1 MSLIK
6 IALLFTLLTCG
17 NDFLPFLMSKST
29 ASAFSFRKNV
39 PILVPESFTRFL
51 FSSETN
57 PEINSQEKWLD
68 YVRSN
73 PIARLFGLHNDL
85 KEAGVDFREF
95 DLAQYEPE
103 LHHGTGPVVIN
114 SADVPVV
121 SRTRRSAP
129 LSEEEW
135 LAKAKAQYEARDARQ
150 LHDVAQ
156 NIHEQIV
163 NQFVKR
169 LQALEAEEVGTNVRA
184 ENMEVA
190 DDASTDEASTEES
203 STEEAIDSEN
213 NDELP
218 DDALTLEDVIKEH
231 GAPDLIQTK
240 FRVTFVKP
248 VAVQKRLVRV
258 PCKGL
263 LCHFFSS

>member
-17 NDFLPFLMSKST
+17 NDFLPFLMNKST
-29 ASAFSFRKNV
+29 ASAFSFRKNI

-51 FSSETN
+51 FSSTTN

-129 LSEEEW
+129 LSDEEW
-135 LAKAKAQYEARDARQ
+135 LAKAKAQYEARDGGNRDAHQ
-150 LHDVAQ
+150 LHEVAK

-163 NQFVKR
+163 NQFINR
-169 LQALEAEEVGTNVRA
+169 LQAIEAEEVGTDVRA
-184 ENMEVA
+184 ENKEDA
-190 DDASTDEASTEES
+190 DDASTEES
-203 STEEAIDSEN
+203 STEEAFDSEN
-213 NDELP
+213 NEELP
-218 DDALTLEDVIKEH
+218 DEALTLEDVIKEH
-231 GAPDLIQTK
+231 GAPDFIQTK
-240 FRVTFVKP
+240 FRVNYVKP
-248 VAVQKRLVRV
+248 VAVQKRVVRV